1 MLKRSKNIPSSLFTD
16 LIYKCAVFWTEAL
29 ECAVHTV
36 LCQYQPPVSKQKT
49 VQSKRFPPSE
59 LCHAFGVSCDVYVHH
74 SLQIMESTIISAV
87 FFFFFCLLL
96 SYSLLRQEIINL
108 LVLSALVQKCCTCD
122 LQMNQSIRDMFG
134 FGVPDMICLKL

>member
-1 MLKRSKNIPSSLFTD
+1 M
-16 LIYKCAVFWTEAL
+16 
-29 ECAVHTV
+29 HTV

-87 FFFFFCLLL
+87 FFFFLPLIKL
-96 SYSLLRQEIINL
+96 QSVKARDNKSI
-108 LVLSALVQKCCTCD
+108 SAVSPCSEMLYV
-122 LQMNQSIRDMFG
+122 
-134 FGVPDMICLKL
+134 